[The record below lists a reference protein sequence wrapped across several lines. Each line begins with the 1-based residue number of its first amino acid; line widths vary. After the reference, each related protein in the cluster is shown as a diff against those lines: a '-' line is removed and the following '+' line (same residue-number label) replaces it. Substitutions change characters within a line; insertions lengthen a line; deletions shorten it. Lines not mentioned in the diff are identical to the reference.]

1 MSKGIRFYEVLVVS
15 SSIALISLEVS
26 MSNSLESLRR
36 AICVSGLSPSTRFSL
51 TKKVLDDG
59 NWDSTEGIIAL
70 SELREADEV
79 IESCQRLQ
87 ILSIPITDVRYPRS
101 LAESDA
107 PPSVIYVKGSLTATR
122 QKLSIGVVGARAAT
136 VESCN
141 RVTEIAEVLAR
152 SDVCI
157 VSGLALGVDGAAHR
171 GALRSL
177 QDGATIAVMAHG
189 LDILYPA
196 SHNRL
201 GQRIV
206 DGGGALISEYPPGTK
221 PLKHHFLARNRI
233 IAGLSSGVVVAE
245 AGARSGSL
253 VTAQY
258 ALDSGRDVFALIAPE
273 GPEQTDGCKSLIDQG
288 AIPVTSAAGILREYK
303 MQVQGEVAHASNVRK
318 VVMGLGAF
326 MEITG
331 VSFHELLRLE
341 LDGIIE
347 RTAGNSVKVS
357 AALVGL

>member
-1 MSKGIRFYEVLVVS
+1 
-15 SSIALISLEVS
+15 
-26 MSNSLESLRR
+26 MSNSYESLRR
-36 AICVSGLSPSTRFSL
+36 AICVSGLSPSARFSL

-59 NWDSTEGIIAL
+59 NWDSTESVIAL

-79 IESCQRLQ
+79 IETCQRLQ
-87 ILSIPITDVRYPRS
+87 ILTIPITDERYPRN

-107 PPSVIYVKGSLTATR
+107 PPSVIYVKGSLTATAP
-122 QKLSIGVVGARAAT
+122 KLSIGVVGARAAT
-136 VESCN
+136 VEACN
-141 RVTEIAEVLAR
+141 RVSEMAEILALN
-152 SDVCI
+152 DVCA
-157 VSGLALGVDGAAHR
+157 VSGLALGIDGAAHR
-171 GALRSL
+171 GALRSV
-177 QDGATIAVMAHG
+177 QEGATIAVMAHG

-196 SHNRL
+196 SHNKL
-201 GQRIV
+201 AQRIV
-206 DGGGALISEYPPGTK
+206 ESGGALVSEYPPATK

-245 AGARSGSL
+245 AGSRSGSL

-258 ALDSGRDVFALIAPE
+258 ALDSGRDVFALLAPD
-273 GPEQTDGCKSLIDQG
+273 GMDQTDGCKTLIEQG

-303 MQVQGEVAHASNVRK
+303 IQVREERPESSGSRK
-318 VVMGLGAF
+318 VVIGLGAF

-357 AALVGL
+357 AALVGQ